1 MVVVSTGT
9 FATRFNA
16 FVAVVVGGRFFVAAG
31 FVALMPARRTLD
43 FAFFG
48 VARFAAFFPAG
59 LAFAF
64 PRFKLF
70 VRAETRFLALA
81 MAVSCEVCRRQ
92 TNPEA
97 SELCCHFLSAI
108 RHTISNKTQQPA
120 RSSSSMRFIDS
131 RHQAQAM
138 NAGV

>member
-48 VARFAAFFPAG
+48 VARFAAFFLAG

-70 VRAETRFLALA
+70 VRAETRFLVLA

-92 TNPEA
+92 TIPRQVNYV
-97 SELCCHFLSAI
+97 AI
-108 RHTISNKTQQPA
+108 FFQRFATRFHIKLNSRPGARHP
-120 RSSSSMRFIDS
+120 
-131 RHQAQAM
+131 
-138 NAGV
+138 

>member
-48 VARFAAFFPAG
+48 VACFAAFFLAG

-70 VRAETRFLALA
+70 VRAETRFLVLA

-92 TNPEA
+92 TIPRQVNY
-97 SELCCHFLSAI
+97 CHFLSAI
-108 RHTISNKTQQPA
+108 RHTISYKTQQPA
-120 RSSSSMRFIDS
+120 RSSSSMRF
-131 RHQAQAM
+131 
-138 NAGV
+138 

>member
-48 VARFAAFFPAG
+48 VARQACGKEGGKAP
-59 LAFAF
+59 
-64 PRFKLF
+64 
-70 VRAETRFLALA
+70 VVIDT
-81 MAVSCEVCRRQ
+81 
-92 TNPEA
+92 
-97 SELCCHFLSAI
+97 AI
-108 RHTISNKTQQPA
+108 SLVN
-120 RSSSSMRFIDS
+120 S
-131 RHQAQAM
+131 
-138 NAGV
+138 